1 MANRRGSGFNRQKF
15 QDATIQKAIIVSNS
29 TGKKV
34 DMRECV
40 NMEYSES
47 IYDDTIRVGFEVS
60 NVAGTIDDKTLL
72 EGLPLVGTEDFELT
86 IIDGDGNKINVNLIV
101 NNVTVVT
108 KDNQKENLLLS
119 LVSEEVIR
127 NESEVNAVRIRHDG
141 KISNSIKDI
150 FKNNLQTEKQLFVE
164 TTSNNFNFV
173 GNKRKP
179 MYMINWLSKKS
190 IPMQNGKQGETAG
203 YLFFETSL
211 GYYYQSI
218 DTLFAQDQKKSYGFF
233 GQADTPVGYDGNII
247 NLEVDNR
254 FEAESKLRSGT
265 YNTKLILFDPFNC
278 KYDEINEGAK
288 NEGTTNA
295 GIGLPIINKKFN
307 KTPTRTTFMLRDTG
321 VLPTGDVGEQL
332 KKNHE
337 EIFEVAKILNQ
348 AIRRYS
354 QFSIGAVQIDIFGD
368 FSLHAGDIVFIDS
381 PSTEQGD
388 EVTTDKLI
396 GGKYL
401 IASVK
406 HVIRAG
412 QCQTRLGLVRD
423 SIGRKGK
430 PHSGSMVN

>member
-1 MANRRGSGFNRQKF
+1 MAGNSNRF
-15 QDATIQKAIIVSNS
+15 QDATIKKAIIVSNS
-29 TGKKV
+29 TGREV
-34 DMRECV
+34 DMTECV

-47 IYDDTIRVGFEVS
+47 IYDDTIRVGYEVA
-60 NVAGTIDDKTLL
+60 NAAGTIDDKTLL

-101 NNVTVVT
+101 NNVNVVT

-119 LVSEEVIR
+119 LVSEEIIR

-141 KISNSIKDI
+141 KISNSVGDI
-150 FKNNLQTEKQLFVE
+150 FKNNLQTEKTLNIE
-164 TTSNNFNFV
+164 ETSNNYNFI

-190 IPMQNGKQGETAG
+190 IPSQNGKQGKTAG
-203 YLFFETSL
+203 YIFFETSL
-211 GYYYQSI
+211 GYYFKSI
-218 DTLFAQDQKKSYGFF
+218 DTLFAQEQVKSYGFF
-233 GQADTPVGYDGNII
+233 GQAETPVGYDGNII
-247 NLEVDNR
+247 NFDVDNR
-254 FEAESKLRSGT
+254 FQAESKLRSGA

-278 KYDEINEGAK
+278 KYDEISEGVK
-288 NEGTTNA
+288 PDDDGTTNA

-307 KTPTRTTFMLRDTG
+307 NTPTRTTFMLRDTG
-321 VLPTGDVGEQL
+321 VLPTGDVKEQV
-332 KKNHE
+332 KKNEE
-337 EIFEVAKILNQ
+337 EIFDVANILNQ

-368 FSLHAGDIVFIDS
+368 FSLHAGDVVFIDA
-381 PSTEQGD
+381 PSTDQGND
-388 EVTTDKLI
+388 ATTDKLT

-401 IASVK
+401 IASLK

-423 SIGRKGK
+423 SVGRKGK
-430 PHSGSMVN
+430 PHNGSMVN